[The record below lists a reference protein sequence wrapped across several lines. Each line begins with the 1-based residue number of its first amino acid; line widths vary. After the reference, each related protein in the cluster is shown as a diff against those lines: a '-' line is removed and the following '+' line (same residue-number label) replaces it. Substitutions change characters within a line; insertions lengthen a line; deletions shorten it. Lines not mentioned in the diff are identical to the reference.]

1 MDTSLFQ
8 VITHQ
13 KGLFLVNTTN
23 LRYFKEEKT
32 FFDLK
37 ALNFS
42 DTRIK
47 INYNSTIYESYKGR
61 KAALAR

>member
-1 MDTSLFQ
+1 
-8 VITHQ
+8 
-13 KGLFLVNTTN
+13 LFLVNTTN